1 MNTLEI
7 NNEKESSPVEEIKSS
22 GGYSWECQRS
32 FEPKIQKLI
41 DNGLW
46 FDRFEKD
53 LWGRTLA
60 VMELYGASEG
70 SINSIGDLVYVQ
82 HTPKVTILK
91 FKI

>member
-1 MNTLEI
+1 MSDIKTPAVI
-7 NNEKESSPVEEIKSS
+7 EIKTSS
-22 GGYSWECQRS
+22 AYSWECQRS
-32 FEPKIQKLI
+32 DNPHIQNLI

-46 FDRFEKD
+46 FERIEQDP
-53 LWGRTLA
+53 WGQTLA

>member
-1 MNTLEI
+1 MNTLET
-7 NNEKESSPVEEIKSS
+7 SPIEEIKSS

-46 FDRFEKD
+46 FDKFEID
-53 LWGRTLA
+53 PFGQTLA
-60 VMELYGASEG
+60 VMELYGSSEQ
-70 SINSIGDLVYVQ
+70 SIHSMGELVYVQ
-82 HTPKVTILK
+82 HTPKVTTLK

>member
-1 MNTLEI
+1 MNDLKT
-7 NNEKESSPVEEIKSS
+7 SPVQEIKSS

-53 LWGRTLA
+53 PWGKTLV
-60 VMELYGASEG
+60 VMELYGISEQ
-70 SINSIGDLVYVQ
+70 SIHSMGELVYVQ